1 MGMRPEGRGG
11 KSEKNVDD
19 VDEKR
24 QAKPMHKISARCAV
38 QCGVQLE
45 NILAALC
52 TMGVK
57 ETIKRFE

>member
-1 MGMRPEGRGG
+1 M
-11 KSEKNVDD
+11 DD